1 EEAATNYVEMKDGI
15 LDSLG
20 KLSTQSGDEAAKT
33 RQSIVKEFEALASE
47 AVNAIEGKR
56 SQMNGLIE
64 GLMVDA
70 TEPQRRALE
79 KARTEANRHYNE
91 QIEMTQDFAK
101 TVNEVMTNMVD
112 ENGQITAEGM
122 RNFEVAAG
130 GMDEIFGTAVAESVQ
145 QMQRFK
151 TEFDTAFNESDAKGA
166 QDALTGMAQETASA
180 MGDLKKV
187 YEEQVEQTK
196 ALGLEHE
203 AEELIL
209 AGLERQYSKNKDALF
224 DNLMAMEDQANAAG
238 YNVDALKELSDLEKT
253 FLDQTNEKTK
263 ALREAE
269 GATLANE
276 ESITSLSAAQ
286 EKNKEVLK
294 DSTRNFNDL
303 AREMNR

>member
-1 EEAATNYVEMKDGI
+1 AKTFVGITTALGIVGAAFFAFGPGGAVVAAVALGLGAIGLEFKGLVDYLGGSDVEKSMYRISEFSEGATEEAATNYVEMKDGI

-151 TEFDTAFNESDAKGA
+151 T
-166 QDALTGMAQETASA
+166 
-180 MGDLKKV
+180 
-187 YEEQVEQTK
+187 
-196 ALGLEHE
+196 
-203 AEELIL
+203 
-209 AGLERQYSKNKDALF
+209 
-224 DNLMAMEDQANAAG
+224 
-238 YNVDALKELSDLEKT
+238 
-253 FLDQTNEKTK
+253 
-263 ALREAE
+263 
-269 GATLANE
+269 
-276 ESITSLSAAQ
+276 
-286 EKNKEVLK
+286 
-294 DSTRNFNDL
+294 
-303 AREMNR
+303 